1 VSVWACRDL
10 WCVCWCVWRI
20 WQQVGR
26 WEGVRL
32 GWAGKGNGEG
42 RGGGR
47 GGGITSSRGITS
59 IHFHEYLS
67 GPGLDPCLLPAPTPC
82 SAVESVPGGGARV
95 RRLVWPLT
103 LCESSPW
110 SINKP
115 PGKPPVS
122 NLKCP
127 AAGRDTMISPASE
140 SIRVHHLDS
149 RLTRSL
155 VPGPGPAAAMQP
167 SSEHNCCRCAP
178 S

>member
-1 VSVWACRDL
+1 VRERVGVSGFVVCLLVRVEDL
-10 WCVCWCVWRI
+10 AAGRK
-20 WQQVGR
+20 VGGSEVGVG
-26 WEGVRL
+26 WEREWG
-32 GWAGKGNGEG
+32 GKGRGKG
-42 RGGGR
+42 RGDNK
-47 GGGITSSRGITS
+47 
-59 IHFHEYLS
+59 YLF
-67 GPGLDPCLLPAPTPC
+67 GPGLDPCLMPAPTPC